1 MLFTPAVLAVLVED
15 RHGTVARELAF
26 ARRTGLR
33 RSVAGFI
40 HRIGTAITTV
50 GDALDESPAQ
60 ANAVAVAVDHG
71 QSRARYDR

>member
-15 RHGTVARELAF
+15 RHGTVSRELAF

-40 HRIGTAITTV
+40 HRVGTAITMV
-50 GDALDESPAQ
+50 ADALDESPAQ
-60 ANAVAVAVDHG
+60 TAVAVDRD

>member
-33 RSVAGFI
+33 RTLAGFI
-40 HRIGTAITTV
+40 HRVGAALTTL
-50 GDALDESPAQ
+50 GDVLDDEPGPAG
-60 ANAVAVAVDHG
+60 AVSMYPG
-71 QSRARYDR
+71 RCRAR